1 MEAILNVS
9 HLTKQYKNFKL
20 DDVSFEIPRGMIY
33 GLVGEN
39 GAGKTTTISAI
50 LNIMEKDGGEIKV
63 FGQNHQREER
73 SIKQRVGVVM
83 DGLYPF
89 ERFYVR
95 DIHTIMK
102 SVYHLWDKGR
112 FYELIEEFKLPLDKK
127 IKDLSK
133 GMKVKLNFAI
143 ALSHGS
149 ELLILDEAT
158 SGLDP
163 VMRDEILG
171 MLQEFVMDETH
182 SVLLSTHIT
191 SDLDKVADYI
201 ILMHEGKVVLT
212 KSKEELDVDY
222 GIVHCGR
229 DLFESLA
236 EEDVIAWIKEDFEY
250 RVLVRNKVRLC
261 QCIRDLP
268 MDRATIE
275 DIMLFYIRGSRK

>member
-1 MEAILNVS
+1 
-9 HLTKQYKNFKL
+9 
-20 DDVSFEIPRGMIY
+20 
-33 GLVGEN
+33 
-39 GAGKTTTISAI
+39 
-50 LNIMEKDGGEIKV
+50 
-63 FGQNHQREER
+63 
-73 SIKQRVGVVM
+73 
-83 DGLYPF
+83 
-89 ERFYVR
+89 
-95 DIHTIMK
+95 
-102 SVYHLWDKGR
+102 
-112 FYELIEEFKLPLDKK
+112 
-127 IKDLSK
+127 
-133 GMKVKLNFAI
+133 
-143 ALSHGS
+143 
-149 ELLILDEAT
+149 
-158 SGLDP
+158 
-163 VMRDEILG
+163 
-171 MLQEFVMDETH
+171 MDETH

-250 RVLVRNKVRLC
+250 RVLVRNKVRLR